1 MNAFRLAALSLGVLQ
16 LSLTAAAAAPITL
29 YDGSSLPGT
38 QGWAQSYS
46 GNATATVGA
55 GTTEFNS
62 TNGADNINLY
72 KYNSGATDY
81 IVSIR
86 LQVFSSSYN
95 HFDAGLVFSPFGTM
109 DFWAEDR
116 VNGLFIGE
124 SAVLWGDLG
133 ASHAVN
139 TGVFHEY
146 AMRYQNGNLDVFV
159 DADFDAIAAGTATAV
174 LSRASV
180 GPSVANLSRGIIVW
194 GDATNDVNVNSR
206 YAVDFVKFQ
215 DLTPATPVPEPG
227 TMTLLGLGLAG
238 IVARRRRGASKVN

>member
-1 MNAFRLAALSLGVLQ
+1 MNASRLSVLTLGIFS
-16 LSLTAAAAAPITL
+16 LSLTAASAAPITL

-55 GTTEFNS
+55 GTTEFDS
-62 TNGADNINLY
+62 TNGAGNINTY
-72 KYNSGATDY
+72 KYDTGASDY

-95 HFDAGLVFSPFGTM
+95 PFDAAIVFSPFGTM
-109 DFWAEDR
+109 GFWAEDR
-116 VNGLFIGE
+116 VNSLTIAEG
-124 SAVLWGDLG
+124 AVLWGDNDG
-133 ASHAVN
+133 SFAVN

-146 AMRYQNGNLDVFV
+146 AFRYQGGKLDLFV

-174 LSRASV
+174 LSRSSIVPGA
-180 GPSVANLSRGIIVW
+180 GLSRGLIVF
-194 GDATNDVNVNSR
+194 GDATNDTGVNSR

-215 DLTPATPVPEPG
+215 DLTPATPVPEPASL
-227 TMTLLGLGLAG
+227 TLLGLGLVG
-238 IVARRRRGASKVN
+238 VAARTRRGKK